1 MDPEGL
7 VSRGELVG
15 IFFLIGDIS
24 QNVQRIVEL
33 LEEDE
38 DDEEEDSA

>member
-1 MDPEGL
+1 MEPEAL

-24 QNVQRIVEL
+24 QNVQKIVEL

-38 DDEEEDSA
+38 DGEEEDSA